1 MNKQRDDIDSIITF
15 ILVKKLVT
23 PIVRS
28 DAYKLGLVNNSGK
41 ILREPVGEDERN
53 ALTILDKI
61 VFKLK
66 RLLGNKI
73 INLQSFLY
81 LQTMNQQMYNKLIV
95 KGSVENRA
103 EIRRIVKDVKKVSES
118 SGKNFNDVLLYILKE
133 EIEML
138 GG

>member
-1 MNKQRDDIDSIITF
+1 MNKQRSDIDSIITF
-15 ILVKKLVT
+15 ILIKKLVT

-41 ILREPVGEDERN
+41 ILREPVGDDERES
-53 ALTILDKI
+53 LTILDKI
-61 VFKLK
+61 VLKLK

-95 KGSVENRA
+95 KGSVEQRA
-103 EIRRIVKDVKKVSES
+103 EIQRIVRDVKKYQNQMVRILMM
-118 SGKNFNDVLLYILKE
+118 FYYIYLKKKSKC
-133 EIEML
+133 
-138 GG
+138 

>member
-1 MNKQRDDIDSIITF
+1 MNKQRNDIDSIITF

-41 ILREPVGEDERN
+41 ILREPVGEDERE

-103 EIRRIVKDVKKVSES
+103 EILRIVKDVKRISES
-118 SGKNFNDVLLYILKE
+118 AGKSFDDVLMCILKE